1 MSGSDHTSD
10 SRRRPS
16 LSKRTA
22 TVRAGIETDTAFGAV
37 TPPIHL
43 STSYAFDGLDGR
55 GLYDYSR
62 SGNPTRDLFA
72 QAVADLEGGAIGS
85 VTGSGMAAISTAL
98 EALVPVGGTVLAP
111 RDCYGGTWRLLDAF
125 ARRGRLSVR
134 LVDFGDPNATQA
146 ALDAGADVV
155 WVETPSNPLLRVT
168 DIAAVAKAA
177 HAVGATVVA
186 DNTFA
191 TPVLQRPLER
201 GADVVV
207 HSATKY
213 LNGHSDVVAGVI
225 VARDAELGLELG
237 WWANTLGTTGSPFDS
252 YLALRGLRTLQLRME
267 AAQRGAAQIVE
278 LLVSHPAVTAVHY
291 PGLPQHPDHA
301 LAQQQL
307 QGFGAIVSFE
317 LAGPDA
323 VRQLLDQLKLFSLAE
338 SLGGVESLISH
349 PASMTHA
356 AMPADVQLAA
366 GITPGLVRLSVGIE
380 DPVDLVADL
389 QAGLDQ
395 VASHARRSR

>member
-10 SRRRPS
+10 SRHRPS
-16 LSKRTA
+16 PSKRTA

-72 QAVADLEGGAIGS
+72 QAVADLEGGATGS

-168 DIAAVAKAA
+168 DISAVAKAA